1 MWEADALGAAVHDM
15 SNPSPI
21 NFTRGVPA
29 SDSFPTE
36 DLVAAS
42 AAALRSQAETVLQY
56 GPALGF
62 RPLREWLAAWQKTEV
77 DAVLTGN
84 GSLQLVDFLCLHLLS
99 PGDVVFTESPTYDRT
114 ITLLRRHGA
123 KIVGIPLEANG
134 PDIASLERALA
145 RQVPKL
151 FYVIPDFQNPAGAT
165 CSREKRRRIAEL
177 ARRFGFLLVED
188 APYRLLRY
196 RGREEPTLR
205 ELAPEQTVH
214 LRHLGALHG
223 LEMTTSGRVFPS
235 GGVACCSS
243 LFQTQ
248 PWHPA
253 ERSAI
258 LASAMGL
265 TVLELEIANPARPAV
280 TERVDLLIDSGAI
293 YSVVPAAILARL
305 GIEPLVEQQFRLA
318 NGAKITRKKGG
329 AGFKRGD
336 RGGAADV
343 IFGQEADSALL
354 GATTLEALGLSL
366 DPIRRELEP
375 LPLILAAV

>member
-1 MWEADALGAAVHDM
+1 MWEANTLGTAVHDM

-21 NFTRGVPA
+21 NFTRGVPT

-42 AAALRSQAETVLQY
+42 ATALRSQAETVLQY
-56 GPALGF
+56 GSALGF

-84 GSLQLVDFLCLHLLS
+84 GSLQLIDFLCLHLLS

-123 KIVGIPLEANG
+123 KIVGIPLEADG
-134 PDIASLERALA
+134 PDIPSLERALA

-165 CSREKRRRIAEL
+165 CSGEKRRRIAEL
-177 ARRFGFLLVED
+177 ARCFGFLLVED

-214 LRHLGALHG
+214 LSSFTKLIAPGIRLGFLVGSPALIAKLAKIAEDTYISAGYLAQATAFEYCRHGLLPGQIDRLKMLYAPRLDACLGAIDRFMPETATTRPDGGFFVSITLPPGIGTTAVREAAAKRALNLADG
-223 LEMTTSGRVFPS
+223 LAFFPE
-235 GGVACCSS
+235 GGGERFLRLPFCA
-243 LFQTQ
+243 LT
-248 PWHPA
+248 PA
-253 ERSAI
+253 EI
-258 LASAMGL
+258 
-265 TVLELEIANPARPAV
+265 EE
-280 TERVDLLIDSGAI
+280 
-293 YSVVPAAILARL
+293 
-305 GIEPLVEQQFRLA
+305 GIRRLA
-318 NGAKITRKKGG
+318 GSV
-329 AGFKRGD
+329 
-336 RGGAADV
+336 ADV
-343 IFGQEADSALL
+343 
-354 GATTLEALGLSL
+354 
-366 DPIRRELEP
+366 RR
-375 LPLILAAV
+375 AA